1 MTFERCEP
9 TNSTPVNG
17 RSSSFGMLSDTFN
30 NVVKS
35 IRDALKTAA
44 RAG

>member
-1 MTFERCEP
+1 LRADELDA
-9 TNSTPVNG
+9 VNG